1 MKLKRSFV
9 NKRYAAEIEVMYAE
23 RPVAR
28 QLGA

>member
-9 NKRYAAEIEVMYAE
+9 NKRYAAEIEGMYGE